1 MYFTFNSLLGVLIY
15 RKKRSIFLQR
25 KNLENKLK
33 SEVYTL
39 FYLDSSTYGLQGM
52 CCSENVVKNY
62 RR

>member
-1 MYFTFNSLLGVLIY
+1 MYFTFSSLLGVLIY
-15 RKKRSIFLQR
+15 RKKRSISLQR

-33 SEVYTL
+33 SEVYTS
-39 FYLDSSTYGLQGM
+39 FYLDSSTYGLQGV